1 MKNKKLVFF
10 IIGILV
16 LFSLSTSAETKKL
29 RQVGRYKLMNIN
41 EGMPAEEVMKAIVER
56 YSEDIKSGFDLAGNS
71 DLYVPFTDQIKQSAF
86 EEKELAI
93 GDKMRWMIFRSQG
106 KVKIV
111 RDLEWAGNAP
121 LPVYSFAFVKGEKS
135 YEVIMPKSCGNISL
149 LGEEVVTTPV
159 SVSEPSEV
167 LPEPE
172 KAPEEQYRI
181 SKPKIFEDIY
191 DLLNEVDLYCSFSIW
206 EYGTPDLKI
215 IGAERGAER
224 NMLSDADVIYLNKG
238 KNDGLE
244 SDQVFL
250 IVEIEDRL
258 PGYGRLA
265 LRKGWARI
273 LEPSDNRST
282 AVIENSCGDA
292 RIGHYLVPLE
302 PHEGFM
308 GKDLGYDMP
317 PFKADSLIGE
327 VVYLYTDYMMI
338 ARGHWALINLGAEHG
353 IQVGQQFILYRQ
365 IRRGAPVQ
373 IFGNSVVIDVQSQT
387 STIKVLSGRDGLRNG
402 DQVVTHPSQ

>member
-71 DLYVPFTDQIKQSAF
+71 DLYVPFIDQIKQSAF

-93 GDKMRWMIFRSQG
+93 GGKMRWMIFRSQG

-135 YEVIMPKSCGNISL
+135 YEVIMPKSCGNLSL
-149 LGEEVVTTPV
+149 LSEEVVTTPV
-159 SVSEPSEV
+159 SVSEPSQV
-167 LPEPE
+167 PPEAE
-172 KAPEEQYRI
+172 RVPEEQYLIR
-181 SKPKIFEDIY
+181 KPKIFEDIY
-191 DLLNEVDLYCSFSIW
+191 DLLNEVDRYCSFSIW

-224 NMLSDADVIYLNKG
+224 YMLSDGDVIYLNKG

-250 IVEIEDRL
+250 ILAIEDRL

-265 LRKGWARI
+265 IKKGWARL
-273 LEPSDNRST
+273 LEPDDNRST
-282 AVIENSCGDA
+282 ALIENSCGDI

-308 GKDLGYDMP
+308 GKDLGYDVP
-317 PFKADSLIGE
+317 PFDADGLKGE
-327 VVYLYTDYMMI
+327 VIYLYTDYQMI
-338 ARGHWALINLGAEHG
+338 AMGHWALINLGAEDG
-353 IQVGQQFILYRQ
+353 IQVGQQLILYRK
-365 IRRGAPVQ
+365 IRRGTPVQ

-387 STIKVLSGRDGLRNG
+387 STIKVLSGRDALRNG
-402 DQVVTHPSQ
+402 DQVVTHPLQ

>member
-10 IIGILV
+10 IIGILI
-16 LFSLSTSAETKKL
+16 LFSLSTLAETKKL
-29 RQVGRYKLMNIN
+29 RQVGRYKLMDIN

-71 DLYVPFTDQIKQSAF
+71 DLYVPFIDQIKQSAF

-93 GDKMRWMIFRSQG
+93 GGKMRWMIFRSQG

-135 YEVIMPKSCGNISL
+135 YEVIMPKSCGNLSL
-149 LGEEVVTTPV
+149 LSEEVVTTPV
-159 SVSEPSEV
+159 SVSEPSQV
-167 LPEPE
+167 PPEAE
-172 KAPEEQYRI
+172 RVPEEQYLIR
-181 SKPKIFEDIY
+181 KPKIFEDIY
-191 DLLNEVDLYCSFSIW
+191 DLLNEVDRYCSFSIW

-224 NMLSDADVIYLNKG
+224 YMLSDGDVIYLNKG

-250 IVEIEDRL
+250 ILAIEDRL

-265 LRKGWARI
+265 IKKGWARL
-273 LEPSDNRST
+273 LEPDDNRST
-282 AVIENSCGDA
+282 ALIENSCGDI

-308 GKDLGYDMP
+308 GKDLGYDVP
-317 PFKADSLIGE
+317 PFDADGLKGE
-327 VVYLYTDYMMI
+327 VIYLYTDYQMI
-338 ARGHWALINLGAEHG
+338 AMGHWALINLGAEDG
-353 IQVGQQFILYRQ
+353 IQVGQQLILYRK
-365 IRRGAPVQ
+365 IRRGTPVQ

-387 STIKVLSGRDGLRNG
+387 STIKVLSGRDPLRNG
-402 DQVVTHPSQ
+402 DQVVAHPLQ

>member
-1 MKNKKLVFF
+1 MKNKKLIFF
-10 IIGILV
+10 CISILI
-16 LFSLSTSAETKKL
+16 LFSLSVSAETKKL
-29 RQVGRYKLMNIN
+29 RQVGRYKLMNVN
-41 EGMPAEEVMKAIVER
+41 ETMPTEEVMKAIVER

-71 DLYVPFTDQIKQSAF
+71 DLYVPFIDQIKESAF

-111 RDLEWAGNAP
+111 QDLEWAGNAP

-135 YEVIMPKSCGNISL
+135 YEFIMPKSCGNISL
-149 LGEEVVTTPV
+149 LGEEAVTTPV

-167 LPEPE
+167 ALEAE
-172 KAPEEQYRI
+172 KVPAEQYRI
-181 SKPKIFEDIY
+181 HKPKIFEDIY
-191 DLLNEVDLYCSFSIW
+191 DLLDEVDLYCSFSIW
-206 EYGTPDLKI
+206 EYRTPDLRI

-224 NMLSDADVIYLNKG
+224 NMLSDGDVIYLNKG

-244 SDQVFL
+244 TDQVFL
-250 IVEIEDRL
+250 IVEIGDRL
-258 PGYGRLA
+258 PRYGRLA
-265 LRKGWARI
+265 VKKGQVRL
-273 LEPSDNRST
+273 LEPSDTRST
-282 AVIENSCGDA
+282 AVIENSCGAA

-308 GKDLGYDMP
+308 GNDLGYDLP
-317 PFKADSLIGE
+317 DFDASGLKGE
-327 VVYLYTDYMMI
+327 VVYLYTDYKMI
-338 ARGHWALINLGAEHG
+338 ARGHWALIDLGAEDG
-353 IQVGQQFILYRQ
+353 IQVGQQLILYRR

-387 STIKVLSGRDGLRNG
+387 STIKVLSGRDALRNG
-402 DQVVTHPSQ
+402 DQVVAHPLQ